1 MQKKRWNASKNLKR
15 PEPEIKVISER
26 DFFKIEPKPIKGY
39 YVDKDSVCVGIHSP
53 EYYGYGFMRYIL
65 VQLDSNN
72 KPLKTRETIEAG
84 EQYDKWKS

>member
-1 MQKKRWNASKNLKR
+1 M
-15 PEPEIKVISER
+15 
-26 DFFKIEPKPIKGY
+26 
-39 YVDKDSVCVGIHSP
+39 CVGIHSP